1 VLRFLSGMLII
12 VLLVACGPGIRT
24 KEKVQEAI
32 INRLQTK
39 SGLDINGLDVTTT
52 TVDFRKNMAYA
63 TVSIHP
69 KSDPSIQSM
78 VMKYTL
84 EDRDGKW
91 VVTNVADSQGHGM
104 LGHSSATTDQALPP
118 GHPAVNGSEQALPP
132 GHPAV
137 SGGMRS
143 APPTAGATGPT
154 Q

>member
-1 VLRFLSGMLII
+1 MLAM
-12 VLLVACGPGIRT
+12 VLLAACGPGIRT

-32 INRLQTK
+32 INRLQTR
-39 SGLDINGLDVTTT
+39 SGLDVNALDVTTT
-52 TVDFRKNMAYA
+52 AVDFRKDMAFA

-84 EDRDGKW
+84 ESRDGKW

-104 LGHSSATTDQALPP
+104 AGQPSATTDQTLPP
-118 GHPAVNGSEQALPP
+118 GHPAVNGSGQALPP

-137 SGGMRS
+137 PPGGSGL
-143 APPTAGATGPT
+143 T

>member
-1 VLRFLSGMLII
+1 MVILVS
-12 VLLVACGPGIRT
+12 LLACGPGIRT
-24 KEKVQEAI
+24 KERVQEAI

-39 SGLDINGLDVTTT
+39 SGLDVNALDVTTT
-52 TVDFRKNMAYA
+52 NVDFRNKMAFA

-69 KSDPSIQSM
+69 KTDPSIQSM

-104 LGHSSATTDQALPP
+104 AGHSPATSDQALPP
-118 GHPAVNGSEQALPP
+118 GHPAISAGRNGS
-132 GHPAV
+132 
-137 SGGMRS
+137 
-143 APPTAGATGPT
+143 T